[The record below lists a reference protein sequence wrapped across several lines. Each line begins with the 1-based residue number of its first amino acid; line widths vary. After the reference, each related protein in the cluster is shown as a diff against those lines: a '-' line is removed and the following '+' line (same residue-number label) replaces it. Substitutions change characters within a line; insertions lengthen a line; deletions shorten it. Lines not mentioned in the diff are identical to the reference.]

1 MPTAVSDHYL
11 MNKRTYN
18 QFCPLAY
25 SLDVIGDRWTLLIIR
40 ELMFGPRRYTDL
52 QQGLPGIGTNL
63 LAKRL
68 KDMEAADIISQQ
80 KLPPPAASH
89 VYTLTERGKS
99 LQPIIMQLAEWGKPY
114 LAEGF
119 QSDDYFST
127 VSCMSALRM
136 MFTPEKA
143 TGISATVDISR
154 GSEAFFVQVHRGV
167 LAVQTGLAPL
177 ADASVRFD
185 DLKML
190 LMLIGNPATRQQ
202 AQASGMMTL
211 TGDETVF
218 DSLLGAFNLPV

>member
-1 MPTAVSDHYL
+1 

-25 SLDVIGDRWTLLIIR
+25 SLDVIGDRWTLLIVR

-89 VYTLTERGKS
+89 VYALTERGQS
-99 LQPIIMQLAEWGKPY
+99 LQPIINQLAQWGKPY

-127 VSCMSALRM
+127 VACMSALRM
-136 MFTPEKA
+136 MFTPDNA
-143 TGISATVDISR
+143 TGISVTINVARDNES
-154 GSEAFFVQVHRGV
+154 FFVQVHRGV
-167 LAVQTGLAPL
+167 LAVQTGLAPQ
-177 ADASVRFD
+177 ADADVNFD
-185 DLKML
+185 DLKSL
-190 LMLIGNPATRQQ
+190 LMLIGNPDVRQQ
-202 AQASGMMTL
+202 TQASGMMTL
-211 TGDETVF
+211 SGDAAAF
-218 DSLLGAFNLPV
+218 DSLLSAFTLPIVSSGH